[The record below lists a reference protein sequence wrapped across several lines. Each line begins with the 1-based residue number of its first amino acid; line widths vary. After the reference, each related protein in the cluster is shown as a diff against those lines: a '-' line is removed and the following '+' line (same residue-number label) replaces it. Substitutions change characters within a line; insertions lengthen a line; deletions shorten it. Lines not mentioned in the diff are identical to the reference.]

1 MRKGPLAAGAAVAAV
16 AVFTVVPATAAVPAQ
31 EASSTPMCATSQLT
45 VSLGAGDAGAGN
57 LYRYLVLTNHSSTTC
72 HLTGFPG
79 VSLLDASGRQIGPA
93 ATREHTSYEPVVL
106 KPGGSAS
113 DTIHTVNHQ
122 GTCLPTSTQVRVYPP
137 GNTASLVLAG
147 EITNCHSALSI
158 TPLAAGTGGNPA
170 GSLPSSG
177 GTGGSGS
184 DGSGSGGQVTAV
196 PSGAPDTGMAATS
209 SDRAHPGRA
218 LGAAAGGVLALGGAG
233 FAVALR
239 RRAWV
244 RG

>member
-16 AVFTVVPATAAVPAQ
+16 AVFTVVPAAVAMPGQ

-45 VSLGAGDAGAGN
+45 GSLGAGDAGAGN

-93 ATREHTSYEPVVL
+93 ATREHTSYEPVTL

-113 DTIHTVNHQ
+113 DTVHTVNHQ
-122 GTCLPTSTQVRVYPP
+122 GICLPTSTRVRVYPP
-137 GNTASLVLAG
+137 GNTASLVLVGA
-147 EITNCHSALSI
+147 ITNCHSVLSI

-170 GSLPSSG
+170 GASPSSG
-177 GTGGSGS
+177 GTA
-184 DGSGSGGQVTAV
+184 GSGGQVTAV
-196 PSGAPDTGMAATS
+196 PSGAPDTGTAATAT
-209 SDRAHPGRA
+209 DGAHTGRA

-239 RRAWV
+239 RRAWG

>member
-16 AVFTVVPATAAVPAQ
+16 AVFTAVPATAAVPAQ

-45 VSLGAGDAGAGN
+45 GSLGAGDAGAGN
-57 LYRYLVLTNHSSTTC
+57 LYHYLVLTNHSSTTC

-147 EITNCHSALSI
+147 EIANCHSVLSI

-170 GSLPSSG
+170 GSLPRSS
-177 GTGGSGS
+177 GTGGT
-184 DGSGSGGQVTAV
+184 GSGGQVTAV

-209 SDRAHPGRA
+209 SDGAHPGRA
-218 LGAAAGGVLALGGAG
+218 LGAAAGGVLALGAAG

>member
-1 MRKGPLAAGAAVAAV
+1 MRKGSLAAGAAVAAV
-16 AVFTVVPATAAVPAQ
+16 AVFTVVPATAAVPGQ

-45 VSLGAGDAGAGN
+45 GSLGAGDAGAGN
-57 LYRYLVLTNHSSTTC
+57 LYRYLVLTNRSSTTC

-93 ATREHTSYEPVVL
+93 ATREHTSYAPVTL

-113 DTIHTVNHQ
+113 DTVHTVNHQ
-122 GTCLPTSTQVRVYPP
+122 GTCLPTSTRVRVYPP
-137 GNTASLVLAG
+137 GNTASLVLVGA
-147 EITNCHSALSI
+147 ITNCHSVLSI

-170 GSLPSSG
+170 GSSPSSG
-177 GTGGSGS
+177 ATA
-184 DGSGSGGQVTAV
+184 GSGSGGQVTAV
-196 PSGAPDTGMAATS
+196 PSGAPDTGTAAISTGGA
-209 SDRAHPGRA
+209 RPGRA

-239 RRAWV
+239 RRAWG

>member
-1 MRKGPLAAGAAVAAV
+1 MRKGPLAAGAAAAAV
-16 AVFTVVPATAAVPAQ
+16 AVFTVVPATAAMPAQ

-45 VSLGAGDAGAGN
+45 GSLGAGDAGAGN

-93 ATREHTSYEPVVL
+93 ATREHTSYAPVVL

-113 DTIHTVNHQ
+113 DTIHTVNRQ

-147 EITNCHSALSI
+147 EIANCHSVLSI

-184 DGSGSGGQVTAV
+184 DGQVTAV
-196 PSGAPDTGMAATS
+196 PSGAPDTGTAATS
-209 SDRAHPGRA
+209 SDGTHPGRA

-233 FAVALR
+233 FAVAVR